1 MNPYTQCA
9 LLSASTLRMLPHIL
23 LYLRFK
29 KTIDAD
35 LEPYGEGK
43 GSILTFIKVCTR
55 QKVFRNLFYYR
66 LGEYRSVFIKWLM
79 PEDKSLHITCPL
91 IGEGCHLEHTYSTYL
106 NADSIGRNFYCLHL
120 VTLGNGKDGR
130 PTIGDNVLIGPNC
143 QIYTPQH
150 PMDYVARRQSVE
162 AALPVTIGDDTWLC
176 GSVVVCPGVTIGKR
190 CIIAA
195 GSVVTKDIPDDSLA
209 AGNPAVVKR
218 RPVVNK

>member
-23 LYLRFK
+23 LYLRFR

-43 GSILTFIKVCTR
+43 GGILTFIKVCTR

-79 PEDKSLHITCPL
+79 PEDKSLHITCPS
-91 IGEGCHLEHTYSTYL
+91 IGEGCHLEHSYSTYL

-130 PTIGDNVLIGPNC
+130 PTIGDNVS
-143 QIYTPQH
+143 IYTGS
-150 PMDYVARRQSVE
+150 MVFGKIKIGNNVRIG
-162 AALPVTIGDDTWLC
+162 AATVIYKDVPDNCT
-176 GSVVVCPGVTIGKR
+176 VV
-190 CIIAA
+190 
-195 GSVVTKDIPDDSLA
+195 
-209 AGNPAVVKR
+209 GNPAVIVKKNGKK
-218 RPVVNK
+218 VNIPL